1 MNVYSFTLAF
11 LLLGSPQA
19 MAEGELEMFEEICE
33 VTGEVKRG
41 YRLRDIKTQTLPQVS
56 SQSPWV
62 QQNTF

>member
-11 LLLGSPQA
+11 LLLGSPA
-19 MAEGELEMFEEICE
+19 MAEGDLEMFEEICE

-41 YRLRDIKTQTLPQVS
+41 FRLRDIKTQTLPQVS
-56 SQSPWV
+56 LQSPWE